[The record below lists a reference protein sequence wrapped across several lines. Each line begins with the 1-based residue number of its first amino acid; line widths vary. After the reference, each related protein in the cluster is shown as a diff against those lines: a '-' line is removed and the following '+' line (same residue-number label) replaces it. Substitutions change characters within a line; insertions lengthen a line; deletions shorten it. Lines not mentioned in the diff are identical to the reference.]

1 MSQQRQEI
9 PKNQQTHTKSNSR
22 PLEWSFNNREQALKN
37 AAKAKEQIQGKKM
50 VRVDGK
56 TWKYV

>member
-9 PKNQQTHTKSNSR
+9 PKNQQTHTKASR
-22 PLEWSFNNREQALKN
+22 PMEWSFNNREQALKN
-37 AAKAKEQIQGKKM
+37 AAKVQDQIKGKKM
-50 VRVDGK
+50 VRVDTK